1 MPVRHEKPV
10 ELPDRTTPA
19 IRSIRD
25 ALSYRIARMA
35 AINERAGG
43 IVFQTEFGLRLNE
56 WRVLGLVASDGEAS
70 FSTIRNQLLIDKGQ
84 LSRIV
89 RTLVARGVLTSQPS
103 QSDARQILLALTS
116 EGRTLHD
123 RAICFT
129 AERNESMGSV
139 LTTQERFMLLDMLDR
154 LIRHN
159 EALLAER
166 DLT

>member
-1 MPVRHEKPV
+1 
-10 ELPDRTTPA
+10 
-19 IRSIRD
+19 
-25 ALSYRIARMA
+25 
-35 AINERAGG
+35 
-43 IVFQTEFGLRLNE
+43 
-56 WRVLGLVASDGEAS
+56 
-70 FSTIRNQLLIDKGQ
+70 
-84 LSRIV
+84 
-89 RTLVARGVLTSQPS
+89 VLTSQPS
-103 QSDARQILLALTS
+103 QSDARQISLALTA

>member
-1 MPVRHEKPV
+1 
-10 ELPDRTTPA
+10 
-19 IRSIRD
+19 
-25 ALSYRIARMA
+25 
-35 AINERAGG
+35 
-43 IVFQTEFGLRLNE
+43 
-56 WRVLGLVASDGEAS
+56 
-70 FSTIRNQLLIDKGQ
+70 
-84 LSRIV
+84 
-89 RTLVARGVLTSQPS
+89 
-103 QSDARQILLALTS
+103 DARQILLALTA

-123 RAICFT
+123 RAIRFT